1 MLKIEK
7 PKLLEITNYNV
18 VQLRRFERRHN
29 IQTTGKAYLRSI
41 IESHSKHY
49 YKGWWY
55 LVFSLKMRQKMGYA
69 AKMVNK
75 KIKFANIPD
84 GVVMQLNPTFWTRQQ
99 EGDYVS
105 FVCKTDNYA
114 KAVDAIFADSSKNVL
129 ECRRLCEV
137 MVLRALQLAVGNTR
151 FNKYLKDQL
160 GLDPLELSLNRKL
173 LQSEELSATG
183 QTTVY
188 KGDAI
193 FRPGD
198 LVAFSNDRKKAKGT
212 QWLVENAVCVGWE
225 HDAKGQPRF
234 DEPLFVGGGVSK
246 VLTEAKM
253 KEEIYQETLNK
264 LVTGDRKRHFA
275 EKAIGGPI
283 CTHRLD
289 SDAENK
295 GSNLA
300 GTVPNIYLHTTVER
314 IGVLGGKRYE
324 N

>member
-1 MLKIEK
+1 MLIIEK
-7 PKLLEITNYNV
+7 PKLREITNYNV
-18 VQLRRFERRHN
+18 EQLRRFERRNN
-29 IQTTGKAYLRSI
+29 IQTTGKAYLLSI

-69 AKMVNK
+69 AKMVNS
-75 KIKFANIPD
+75 KISFANIPG
-84 GVVMQLNPTFWTRQQ
+84 GVGLQLNPTFWTRRQ
-99 EGDYVS
+99 EGN

-114 KAVDAIFADSSKNVL
+114 KAVDAILADRSKNFL
-129 ECRRLCEV
+129 ECRGLCEV

-160 GLDPLELSLNRKL
+160 GSDPLELRLNSKL

-198 LVAFSNDRKKAKGT
+198 LVAFSNNRKPAKGT
-212 QWLVENAVCVGWE
+212 QWLVENAVCVGWKN
-225 HDAKGQPRF
+225 DAKGQPRF

-246 VLTEAKM
+246 VLTEAEM
-253 KEEIYQETLNK
+253 KEVIYQQTPNS
-264 LVTGDRKRHFA
+264 LVTGDRTRHFA

-314 IGVLGGKRYE
+314 IGVLGGRKDVY
-324 N
+324 